1 MVYLTFELTVLAFCE
16 IKFGSSWGGVLMFV
30 MVLVTCITLESQTV
44 CHEFPR
50 GHQFSSLSSCK
61 TASAI
66 ERGRYRS
73 RIAERKWANYD
84 WNCIARDA
92 IADANLPAKIALDET
107 SIRID

>member
-1 MVYLTFELTVLAFCE
+1 
-16 IKFGSSWGGVLMFV
+16 MFV

-73 RIAERKWANYD
+73 RITQRKWANYD
-84 WNCIARDA
+84 WHCIAQDA
-92 IADANLPAKIALDET
+92 IADANLPAKIALDDT

>member
-1 MVYLTFELTVLAFCE
+1 
-16 IKFGSSWGGVLMFV
+16 MFV
-30 MVLVTCITLESQTV
+30 MVLVTCITLDSQTV
-44 CHEFPR
+44 CYEFPR
-50 GHQFSSLSSCK
+50 GHQFSSLSSCE

-73 RIAERKWANYD
+73 RIAARKWANYD